1 MPAQGVPGA
10 SPYLTTPKVPCVPQL
25 LCCMSARAI
34 SAGAAPVEVLLK
46 KALSPQKQLQ
56 SEAESLGFR
65 GFFGVTCFSRVA
77 AL

>member
-1 MPAQGVPGA
+1 MSHNYCAARQQGQFLLG
-10 SPYLTTPKVPCVPQL
+10 LPQ
-25 LCCMSARAI
+25 S
-34 SAGAAPVEVLLK
+34 VLLK